1 MGTSTLEP
9 HLVETL
15 QQAAWE
21 VFETMVFMTPASGEA
36 LADSTKRFRGEVA
49 GLLGFTGTRSG
60 SFVVLTS
67 RTLATTMAA
76 KMLMMEP
83 EEMTHFDEVADAFGE
98 VVNMIS
104 GSFKNAWV
112 AAGNLMELKQL
123 RAGLRER
130 ILSSPLCDTPAFA
143 CSIETAYR
151 DMWRKWCA
159 QPKNIPY
166 VK

>member
-36 LADSTKRFRGEVA
+36 LADSTRGFRGEVA

-60 SFVVLTS
+60 SFVVQTS

-83 EEMTHFDEVADAFGE
+83 EEMTDFDEVADAFGE

-112 AAGNLMELKQL
+112 AAGNHMELSVPNVVEDGRITLGSQSVDQL
-123 RAGLRER
+123 RSGVRLRIDDHVVDIGVHFE
-130 ILSSPLCDTPAFA
+130 A
-143 CSIETAYR
+143 
-151 DMWRKWCA
+151 
-159 QPKNIPY
+159 
-166 VK
+166 

>member
-83 EEMTHFDEVADAFGE
+83 EEMTDFDEVADAFGE

-112 AAGNLMELKQL
+112 AAGNLMELSVPNVVEN
-123 RAGLRER
+123 GR
-130 ILSSPLCDTPAFA
+130 ITVTVRPQNYSVIRVPGS
-143 CSIETAYR
+143 
-151 DMWRKWCA
+151 
-159 QPKNIPY
+159 
-166 VK
+166 